1 MNKDF
6 VAIIPAAG
14 KSERFLG
21 ETPKQFIKVDG
32 RSILELSLIPLLD
45 FSECKGICVV
55 VPLGDQYHKPLEI
68 LESPKISVIEG
79 SNSRMRSV
87 KLGLDFWKNSK
98 ISYDFVLIHDAVRP
112 CLRSSDV
119 KELLNNLSEDVDG
132 VVLGMPSTDTI
143 KEVVGTSNEIS
154 TTLERTKIWKAFTPQ
169 IFQKNVLNKSFLT
182 INQNIKYTDEASIVE
197 ANNGVL
203 KMVQGSNDNIKLT
216 FSEDIPLIKS
226 ILSSQGRGEDGL

>member
-1 MNKDF
+1 VNKDF

-21 ETPKQFIKVDG
+21 EIPKQFIKVDG

-55 VPLGDQYHKPLEI
+55 VPLDDQHHKSLKV
-68 LESPKISVIEG
+68 LESPKISVVEG
-79 SNSRMRSV
+79 SNSRTSSV

-98 ISYDFVLIHDAVRP
+98 IPYDFVLIHDAVRP

-119 KELLNNLSEDVDG
+119 KELLNNLSEHVDG
-132 VVLGMPSTDTI
+132 VVLGIPSTDTV
-143 KEVVGTSNEIS
+143 KEVVGASNEIS
-154 TTLERTKIWKAFTPQ
+154 TTLERAKIWKAFTPQ
-169 IFQKNVLNKSFLT
+169 IFQKDIMNKSFLA
-182 INQNIKYTDEASIVE
+182 IKQNAKYTDEASIVE

-226 ILSSQGRGEDGL
+226 ILSSQGRLEDNL

>member
-21 ETPKQFIKVDG
+21 EVPKQFIKVDG

-55 VPLGDQYHKPLEI
+55 VPLGDQHHKSLKV
-68 LESPKISVIEG
+68 LESPKISVVEG
-79 SNSRMRSV
+79 SNSRTSSV

-98 ISYDFVLIHDAVRP
+98 IFYDFVLIHDAVRP

-143 KEVVGTSNEIS
+143 KEVVGASNEIS
-154 TTLERTKIWKAFTPQ
+154 TTLERAKIWKAFTPQ
-169 IFQKNVLNKSFLT
+169 IFQKDVMNKSFLAMK
-182 INQNIKYTDEASIVE
+182 QNAKYTDEASIVE

-203 KMVQGSNDNIKLT
+203 KMVKGSNDNIKLT

-226 ILSSQGRGEDGL
+226 ILSSQGRGEDNL

>member
-182 INQNIKYTDEASIVE
+182 INQNTKYTDEASIVE

>member
-1 MNKDF
+1 VNKDF

>member
-1 MNKDF
+1 VNKDF

-182 INQNIKYTDEASIVE
+182 INQNTKYTDEASIVE

>member
-154 TTLERTKIWKAFTPQ
+154 TTLERTKIWKPFTPQ

-182 INQNIKYTDEASIVE
+182 INQNTKYTDEASIVE